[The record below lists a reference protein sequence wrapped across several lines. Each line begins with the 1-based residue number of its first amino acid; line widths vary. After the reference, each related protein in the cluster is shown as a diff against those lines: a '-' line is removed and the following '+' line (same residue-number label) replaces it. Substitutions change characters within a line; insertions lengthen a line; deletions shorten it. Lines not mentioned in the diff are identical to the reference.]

1 MTTII
6 RQTLFAAALLLF
18 FISCNND
25 EQSVTKQDNTMP
37 AKEKELRDAIAAK
50 PDSLL
55 LTENLI
61 QYFRENGNYEMAIKE
76 TDNAIRK
83 DTTNARLWDIKGTL
97 HFENGDTTKGVLA
110 MEKSVD
116 YYPEP
121 ANIILL
127 GSWYAQT
134 KNAKALEIADALLIG
149 KKANAEKEALF
160 IKGLFYSNTGDNNKA
175 IAFFDDCLKLD
186 YTFMFAYMEKAILMY
201 NNGKY
206 EEAINILN
214 KATTLQN
221 NFDEGYYWLGKCYE
235 KLKKTDAAIESY
247 KTALLYNADYAEAKD
262 ALGKLGVK

>member
-1 MTTII
+1 M
-6 RQTLFAAALLLF
+6 RQITRFIFIALMLA
-18 FISCNND
+18 SCNNV
-25 EQSVTKQDNTMP
+25 EKEHAVTKQDMP
-37 AKEKELRDAIAAK
+37 VKEKELRDAIAAK

-61 QYFRENGNYEMAIKE
+61 QYFRDNGNYDMAIKE
-76 TDNAIRK
+76 TDNAIKK
-83 DTTNARLWDIKGTL
+83 DTANARLWDIKGTL
-97 HFENGDTTKGVLA
+97 HFENGDTTKGVQA
-110 MEKSVD
+110 MERSVD

-160 IKGLFYSNTGDNNKA
+160 IKGLYYSNTGDKDKA
-175 IAFFDDCLKLD
+175 IAFFDDCIKLD

-206 EEAINILN
+206 EEAITILN

-247 KTALLYNADYAEAKD
+247 KTALLYNPDYTEASD